1 MPDATTPTPQ
11 MHAYTSAAQTS
22 QPTDPF
28 IRDLYQL
35 ISSMQAMQ
43 VDMRATQLA
52 MRTTQIHHDD
62 ILYDIQHE
70 LSEQS
75 ERVAAIEDELRDWRF
90 YDEHGYY
97 SGPYPP
103 QH

>member
-1 MPDATTPTPQ
+1 MPDATTHTPQ
-11 MHAYTSAAQTS
+11 MHASTS
-22 QPTDPF
+22 QPTDPS

-35 ISSMQAMQ
+35 ISGMQAMQ